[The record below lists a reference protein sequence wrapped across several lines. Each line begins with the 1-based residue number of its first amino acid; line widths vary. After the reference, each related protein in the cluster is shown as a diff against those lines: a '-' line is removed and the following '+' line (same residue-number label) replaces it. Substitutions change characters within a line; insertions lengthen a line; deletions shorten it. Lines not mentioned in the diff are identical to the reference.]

1 MAGTFYPNNKI
12 AEYLYQKSII
22 LQEFIL
28 FKLLRLKNHP
38 NNIGVHFYLP
48 LKPWHIFTSDLYL
61 ARINLF
67 FPFFVSISFGK
78 LYKDRSIGKKGYQL
92 YFGLKYGV
100 EPTDR
105 YNGEIDYML
114 SMSFRKVVLEDQHRY
129 NHMGCS

>member
-1 MAGTFYPNNKI
+1 MTGEHCQNTEI
-12 AEYLYQKSII
+12 MI
-22 LQEFIL
+22 
-28 FKLLRLKNHP
+28 
-38 NNIGVHFYLP
+38 
-48 LKPWHIFTSDLYL
+48 HIFTLDLYL